1 MKYLSILGLFL
12 VITSCQKDTR
22 FLIAKNKLGNLN
34 HTSKVYQI
42 DSLLAND
49 SVVKTNARNAFG
61 GTLTS
66 VVEDIK
72 VYDTSEKQILNIK
85 PFGSMDTLSKIRSIR
100 VLTEKYKTKNG
111 IGLGSTYKDL
121 KTFYDVNSIQSLAN
135 SFIIT
140 LKDINVVVSF
150 DRKVLPGEVRF
161 DMEADIKPTMIPD
174 DAKINRIWV
183 NFSD

>member
-1 MKYLSILGLFL
+1 MNYLRMLSLFL
-12 VITSCQKDTR
+12 VISSCQDDTR
-22 FLIAKNKLGNLN
+22 HLIAKNKLGNLT

-42 DSLLAND
+42 DSLLASD
-49 SVVKTNARNAFG
+49 SVVTTNARNAFG
-61 GTLTS
+61 GTLSS
-66 VVEDIK
+66 VVKAIK
-72 VYDTSEKQILNIK
+72 VYDTSGKQILNIK
-85 PFGSMDTLSKIRSIR
+85 PFGSMDTLSDISSIR
-100 VLTEKYKTKNG
+100 VLTEQYKTKNG

-121 KTFYDVNSIQSLAN
+121 KKYHDVNNIQSLAN

-140 LKDINVVVSF
+140 LKDINAVVSF

-183 NFSD
+183 NFSQ